1 MKAKL
6 LLVVAGVVGALVA
19 VSRSQVP
26 AATVSPEAVE
36 AAIAVNKDVV
46 LNGDVAKGEATYK
59 LYCALCHG
67 DTGAGDGAGAAALD
81 PKPRKF
87 SDKAVMD
94 SVSDAEMVTVIKEG
108 GPAIGKSMF
117 MVSWKAVLN
126 DEQVKDVATYIRTL
140 AK

>member
-81 PKPRKF
+81 PKP
-87 SDKAVMD
+87 
-94 SVSDAEMVTVIKEG
+94 
-108 GPAIGKSMF
+108 
-117 MVSWKAVLN
+117 
-126 DEQVKDVATYIRTL
+126 
-140 AK
+140 